1 VTDRR
6 ERKNDDRRYN
16 QRAALTAHFCN
27 SLISASNEDFPD
39 ARKMVL
45 RAIYFADIAL
55 DFLDRIP
62 EGEVDPTL
70 V

>member
-1 VTDRR
+1 M
-6 ERKNDDRRYN
+6 
-16 QRAALTAHFCN
+16 TAHFCN

-70 V
+70 I